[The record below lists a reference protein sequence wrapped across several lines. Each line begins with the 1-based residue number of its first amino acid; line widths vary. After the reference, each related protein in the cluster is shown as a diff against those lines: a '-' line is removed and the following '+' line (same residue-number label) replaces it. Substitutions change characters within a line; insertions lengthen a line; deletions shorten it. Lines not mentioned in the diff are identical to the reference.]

1 LKFENCILDINTGYD
16 QCCFEV
22 QSFEALLKLSIW
34 HCFKNLN
41 GKIYMFGEYGFDGQ
55 SSYRN
60 HIPHTPHLRHK
71 HTQPY
76 TTQPKAIIR
85 IVGELHK

>member
-1 LKFENCILDINTGYD
+1 
-16 QCCFEV
+16 
-22 QSFEALLKLSIW
+22 
-34 HCFKNLN
+34 
-41 GKIYMFGEYGFDGQ
+41 MFGEYGFDGQ
-55 SSYRN
+55 SSYPN

-71 HTQPY
+71 HTQPH